1 MRARPSSGAGCSGA
15 GAPGGS
21 GRRGALSATAPARR
35 KRSPPEER
43 CVLETRRRR
52 PRLGGCARC
61 EILFCKKCRNLHSLR
76 AYVAHCIL
84 EHPDLGEERALG
96 GAGAARD
103 P

>member
-1 MRARPSSGAGCSGA
+1 M
-15 GAPGGS
+15 
-21 GRRGALSATAPARR
+21 
-35 KRSPPEER
+35 
-43 CVLETRRRR
+43 LETRRRR